1 MWNREKAI
9 QELVDND
16 INSIIT
22 DYNEMGDASVLA
34 FILDEG
40 FKGYRNYTD
49 EALMKELEERD
60 ISYLFDENEDENLEI
75 DLDGGLSAINE

>member
-16 INSIIT
+16 IDSIIR
-22 DYNEMGDASVLA
+22 DYNEMNDLSVLA
-34 FILDEG
+34 YILDDG

-49 EALMKELEERD
+49 EQLMQELTERD
-60 ISYLFDENEDENLEI
+60 ISYLFGEV
-75 DLDGGLSAINE
+75 DG

>member
-60 ISYLFDENEDENLEI
+60 ISYLFGEV
-75 DLDGGLSAINE
+75 DG